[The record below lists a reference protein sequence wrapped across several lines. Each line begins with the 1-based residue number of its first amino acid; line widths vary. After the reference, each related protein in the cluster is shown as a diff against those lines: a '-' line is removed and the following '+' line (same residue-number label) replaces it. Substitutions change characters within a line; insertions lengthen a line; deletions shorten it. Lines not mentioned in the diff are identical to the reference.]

1 MSGFQQGGL
10 IGRAARL
17 LGRGAGAARRQA
29 AQRYVDVVARAR
41 QPVLYA
47 EMGVPDD
54 PAGRFEMIAWHV
66 LVELERIRRAGGDHR
81 DGQSLVDLMFT
92 DMDRSLR
99 ELGVGDLSVGRQM
112 RKLGETWKA
121 RTVLAQSAFAER
133 DQTALA
139 MFLARN
145 LAGEVDAARLAAH
158 LLAEIERDRP
168 AGTALAGQS
177 A

>member
-17 LGRGAGAARRQA
+17 LGHGAGAARRQA
-29 AQRYVDVVARAR
+29 AERYVDVVARAR

-47 EMGVPDD
+47 AMGVPDD

-81 DGQSLVDLMFT
+81 DGQTLVDLMFT

-121 RTVLAQSAFAER
+121 RTALAETAFAER
-133 DQTALA
+133 DQGALA
-139 MFLARN
+139 AFLARN
-145 LAGEVDAARLAAH
+145 LAGEVEAPRLAAH
-158 LLAEIERDRP
+158 LLAEIDRGKSTTTTP
-168 AGTALAGQS
+168 EGQS